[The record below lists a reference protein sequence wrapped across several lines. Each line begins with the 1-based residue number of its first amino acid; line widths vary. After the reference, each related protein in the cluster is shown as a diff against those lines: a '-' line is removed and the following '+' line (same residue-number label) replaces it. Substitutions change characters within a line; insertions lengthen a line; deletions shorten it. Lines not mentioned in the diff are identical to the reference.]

1 MERQGE
7 NGEGLALIFSS
18 DACSVECHRRNCQ
31 FPPQFNIFFFI
42 QEKQEGLHI
51 FGTFVNS
58 ILLLKSSFIVIFLY
72 PTYPGSFSASNS
84 STMLAKSFSVTATE
98 KPTASTKQNEAK
110 KTDIFILTSPLELE
124 FSTVGSLRAHCF
136 YASHSGDIKIHFS
149 LRHPIFDHEYR
160 LLKLC
165 KK

>member
-1 MERQGE
+1 M
-7 NGEGLALIFSS
+7 
-18 DACSVECHRRNCQ
+18 ECHWRNCQ
-31 FPPQFNIFFFI
+31 LLPQSTFLFFI
-42 QEKQEGLHI
+42 PEKQDGLLI

-58 ILLLKSSFIVIFLY
+58 ILLLKSSCIVIFLY

-84 STMLAKSFSVTATE
+84 SAMLAKSFSVTATE

-124 FSTVGSLRAHCF
+124 FSTVGSLKGHCF

-149 LRHPIFDHEYR
+149 LRHPIFDHGM
-160 LLKLC
+160 
-165 KK
+165 

>member
-7 NGEGLALIFSS
+7 NGEGLAPIFSS
-18 DACSVECHRRNCQ
+18 DACSMECHRRNCQ
-31 FPPQFNIFFFI
+31 LPPQFNIFFFI

-84 STMLAKSFSVTATE
+84 SAMLAKSFSVTATE

-110 KTDIFILTSPLELE
+110 KIDIFILTSPLELE
-124 FSTVGSLRAHCF
+124 FSTVGSLKAHCF

-149 LRHPIFDHEYR
+149 LRHPIFDHRMQTLET
-160 LLKLC
+160 L
-165 KK
+165 

>member
-1 MERQGE
+1 M
-7 NGEGLALIFSS
+7 
-18 DACSVECHRRNCQ
+18 ECHRRNCQ

-42 QEKQEGLHI
+42 PKEQEGILI

-84 STMLAKSFSVTATE
+84 SAMLAKSFSVTATE

-136 YASHSGDIKIHFS
+136 YAFHSGDIKIHFS
-149 LRHPIFDHEYR
+149 LRHPIFDHR
-160 LLKLC
+160 M
-165 KK
+165 

>member
-1 MERQGE
+1 MERAW
-7 NGEGLALIFSS
+7 LLFSVP
-18 DACSVECHRRNCQ
+18 DACAMECHRRNCQ

-42 QEKQEGLHI
+42 PKKQEGILI

-84 STMLAKSFSVTATE
+84 SAMLAKSFSVTATE

-110 KTDIFILTSPLELE
+110 KIDIFILTSPLELE
-124 FSTVGSLRAHCF
+124 FSTVGSLKAHCF

-149 LRHPIFDHEYR
+149 LRHPIFDHR
-160 LLKLC
+160 M
-165 KK
+165 

>member
-1 MERQGE
+1 MERAWLLFSVPMLAQWSVI
-7 NGEGLALIFSS
+7 EGIASS
-18 DACSVECHRRNCQ
+18 R
-31 FPPQFNIFFFI
+31 

-84 STMLAKSFSVTATE
+84 SAMLAKSFSVTATE

-124 FSTVGSLRAHCF
+124 FSTVGSLKGHCF

-149 LRHPIFDHEYR
+149 LRHPIFDHR
-160 LLKLC
+160 M
-165 KK
+165 

>member
-84 STMLAKSFSVTATE
+84 SAMLAKSFSVTATE